1 MAIDLG
7 WQMSDMPDQMAHLYL
22 DVFIAVR
29 NGLFAVT
36 GGVRIAV
43 TGLFGANL
51 EFGDFQGVVGALPL
65 RAVIDFFLTLVSLIE
80 TQRNRAGTIVVDF
93 ANTVDIKVSTE

>member
-1 MAIDLG
+1 
-7 WQMSDMPDQMAHLYL
+7 MPDQMAHLHLY
-22 DVFIAVR
+22 VFVAVR

-51 EFGDFQGVVGALPL
+51 EFGDFQSILDSADYTESRG
-65 RAVIDFFLTLVSLIE
+65 SLSL
-80 TQRNRAGTIVVDF
+80 QLSF
-93 ANTVDIKVSTE
+93 